1 MDNLN
6 AHEGPEV
13 IAAIELA
20 GASAWHSPPYSPD
33 FNPIEQVW
41 SKVKSILRPLK
52 ARTAEALLD
61 AIGVALRAVTAAD
74 AHGWFAHCGYR
85 NTE

>member
-1 MDNLN
+1 
-6 AHEGPEV
+6 
-13 IAAIELA
+13 
-20 GASAWHSPPYSPD
+20 
-33 FNPIEQVW
+33 
-41 SKVKSILRPLK
+41 LK

-61 AIGVALRAVTAAD
+61 AIGVALRAVTPTD